1 MNFRS
6 LLVLA
11 AAVISAA
18 LPSGLSAKAPAA
30 GGELAIM
37 RVYSGWRDGA
47 SFKRI
52 SEYFD
57 GKENTGGETVLRTH
71 AEERSGYYYLLRVRN
86 PGAARP
92 VKVSIDIITSAEAH
106 LVTHVFPAELKAG
119 DNVLQLGLTGADWT
133 NPKANP
139 VAWKLAVTDVD
150 GRVLATEMS
159 YLWEKP
165 AAK

>member
-1 MNFRS
+1 MNFRH
-6 LLVLA
+6 LLIFA
-11 AAVISAA
+11 AAVVAA
-18 LPSGLSAKAPAA
+18 TLPAGLSAKAPTTD
-30 GGELAIM
+30 GELAIV

-57 GKENTGGETVLRTH
+57 GKENTGNETVLRTH
-71 AEERSGYYYLLRVRN
+71 AGERSGYYYLLRVRN
-86 PGAARP
+86 PGAARA
-92 VKVSIDIITSAEAH
+92 VKVSIEIITSAEARP
-106 LVTHVFPAELKAG
+106 VTHVFPAQLKAG
-119 DNVLQLGLTGADWT
+119 DTVLQLGLTGADWSD
-133 NPKANP
+133 PKANP
-139 VAWKLAVTDVD
+139 VAWKLDVTDAD